1 MQRKDAIA
9 KVAKVSEYQAVVSK
23 MWEDMTVYRSDSVL
37 RPDFYLCVGAKLMD
51 ISSNMD
57 FEHVQMLMEV
67 EMSLLEPDDEIIL
80 VAARNT
86 L

>member
-1 MQRKDAIA
+1 
-9 KVAKVSEYQAVVSK
+9 
-23 MWEDMTVYRSDSVL
+23 MWEDMTVYRSDSVP